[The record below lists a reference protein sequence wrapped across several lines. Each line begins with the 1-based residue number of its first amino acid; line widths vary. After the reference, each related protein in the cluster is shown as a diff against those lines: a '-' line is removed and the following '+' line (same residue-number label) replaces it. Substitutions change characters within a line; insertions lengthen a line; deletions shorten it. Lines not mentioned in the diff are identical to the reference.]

1 MERQVFLFN
10 IEEKEALGFDTGLD
24 SRAFARTRFAHFIT
38 EPGFI
43 VGLDGPTTFVNVW
56 KAGGVVEHSAM
67 VVWGPPFKGERLDF
81 LLHDNGKRDE
91 TLAAIRRWI
100 QAVLALG
107 EKHRAPVSAPPLWP
121 CAALIGES
129 QSIGEGQ
136 SSEVFFAPPGI
147 ALHCLMA
154 QESNKINKLYVQ
166 PDLEGMNAAAF
177 TAAAMLYRVFTGS
190 APFRCEDEIIRHE
203 DMREGNFLPIHLAA
217 PGLDDKLAA
226 LIQRSLSQSAKR
238 GGLPNGARLLEEFL
252 AVLRKGSPDSFF
264 RSLSEEDTLSV
275 EKEKTQFLK
284 TKTASV
290 KAKRFVTRNS
300 ALLIGGFVALFIAV
314 LVANSTIRGRSALST
329 ANMEPAQVIESYYDA
344 FGKMD
349 HLWMEACVV
358 KGVGKDD
365 INMVMGYFLVS
376 KIRQAY
382 EYSTNPFFI
391 SAKDWLESGGGKVE
405 LQVFGVTGLQLTI
418 NNEQLTMNSS
428 NEARYRVDYTL
439 WVPDQPGD
447 RPRTEQNVD
456 GEYLPPVPFRRTDF
470 VTLVQK
476 NGKWLISEITR
487 GNEELEIRNEE

>member
-1 MERQVFLFN
+1 MERQIFLFN
-10 IEEKEALGFDTGLD
+10 IEGKEALGFDTGLD

-43 VGLDGPTTFVNVW
+43 VGLDGPVASVNLW
-56 KAGGVVEHSAM
+56 KADGVAEHSAM
-67 VVWGPPFKGERLDF
+67 VVWGPSFKGERLDF
-81 LLHDNGKRDE
+81 LLHDNNRRDE
-91 TLAAIRRWI
+91 ALAAIRRWI

-107 EKHRAPVSAPPLWP
+107 GKHPVGAPPVGVPPLWP
-121 CAALIGES
+121 CAAL
-129 QSIGEGQ
+129 IGEGQ

-154 QESNKINKLYVQ
+154 QESNKINKLYVH
-166 PDLEGMNAAAF
+166 PDLSGMNAAVF
-177 TAAAMLYRVFTGS
+177 TAAAMLYLVFTGS

-203 DMREGNFLPIHLAA
+203 DMREGNFLPILFAA

-226 LIQRSLSQSAKR
+226 LIQSSLSQNAKR
-238 GGLPNGARLLEEFL
+238 GGLPNGARLLEELL
-252 AVLRKGSPDSFF
+252 AALRTGSPDSFF
-264 RSLSEEDTLSV
+264 RSLSQEDTLSI

-300 ALLIGGFVALFIAV
+300 ALLIGGFVTLVIAV
-314 LVANSTIRGRSALST
+314 LVANSIIRGRSALST

-349 HLWMEACVV
+349 HMWMEACVV

-376 KIRQAY
+376 KVRQAH
-382 EYSTNPFFI
+382 EYTTNPFFI
-391 SAKDWLESGGGKVE
+391 PAKDWLEAGGGKVE
-405 LQVFGVTGLQLTI
+405 LQVFGVTDLQI
-418 NNEQLTMNSS
+418 ANSNEQIA
-428 NEARYRVDYTL
+428 NEVMYRVDYTL

-447 RPRTEQNVD
+447 RPRTEQNAG

-476 NGKWLISEITR
+476 KGKWRISEIR
-487 GNEELEIRNEE
+487 RES